1 MKKIDYLILFIMMIG
16 IIGFYHLTMQARFY
30 DVRGIQVPE
39 KCEEIAQVILYPGRE
54 SIAIVCELE
63 EQK

>member
-1 MKKIDYLILFIMMIG
+1 MMIG
-16 IIGFYHLTMQARFY
+16 IIGLYHILMQGKFY

-39 KCEEIAQVILYPGRE
+39 KCEEIAQVILYPGKS

-63 EQK
+63 